1 MDPRPAPPTDPIT
14 VPGEP
19 LVDPLIEP
27 DLSTAGAAPAEASPP
42 PNGRADQIKEVAG
55 NAAATAADEA
65 KRVASTAA
73 DQARSVV
80 QEVKEQASGLVGQ
93 AQGEL
98 RQQAD
103 ARSSD
108 AAGSLRTLS
117 DRLQALTDGRPDEA
131 GPLNGYLDEAR
142 GRVAGLATRLDER
155 GVDGVLSD
163 VSRFAQRRPGLFLLA
178 AAGAG
183 FVAGRLVRSGARAVN
198 GDGSGT
204 DTPTATVS
212 PSDPLIAASAPLVG
226 APVVSTRVS
235 AP

>member
-1 MDPRPAPPTDPIT
+1 VDPRPTPTTDPIP

-19 LVDPLIEP
+19 VVDPIIQP
-27 DLSTAGAAPAEASPP
+27 DLSTFGAAPAEASEPAS
-42 PNGRADQIKEVAG
+42 GRADQIKDVAG
-55 NAAATAADEA
+55 NAAATAADDA
-65 KRVASTAA
+65 KQVASTAA

-142 GRVAGLATRLDER
+142 GRVAGLACSWWLLPAPASSPVASCGLVPEPSTATAR
-155 GVDGVLSD
+155 
-163 VSRFAQRRPGLFLLA
+163 APTPRRP
-178 AAGAG
+178 
-183 FVAGRLVRSGARAVN
+183 R
-198 GDGSGT
+198 
-204 DTPTATVS
+204 
-212 PSDPLIAASAPLVG
+212 
-226 APVVSTRVS
+226 
-235 AP
+235 